1 MVVGVRVVK
10 KWKAWLIGITVF
22 LVIGGIS
29 FGTYLFIQKS
39 MADLD
44 AKKSDNESPVLEV
57 KDVTINKGELY
68 KV

>member
-1 MVVGVRVVK
+1 MK

-68 KV
+68 KVEDFVNS